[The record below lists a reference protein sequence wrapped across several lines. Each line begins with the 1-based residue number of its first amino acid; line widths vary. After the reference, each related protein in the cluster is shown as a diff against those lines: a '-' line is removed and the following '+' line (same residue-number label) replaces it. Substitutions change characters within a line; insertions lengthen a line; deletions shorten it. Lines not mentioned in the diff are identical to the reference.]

1 MTVPNRW
8 FRALLSGLLLLGGCD
23 RATRPHF
30 EGPPGQLHTIAYL
43 KSRCTRPSVVLA
55 EDIAIRGR
63 VVSSD
68 RYREFDRM
76 LVLEDAGGGIS
87 VALDCPSTADEYP
100 FGTTLTLYC
109 NGLVLCNYGGKIQIG
124 TAPGDYGAGRIPAEE
139 LPARLRREPA
149 APEPPEAA
157 EITIGELSARH
168 VDTYV
173 RIDGVR
179 FTAPGTWCDTDPETG
194 RPIATEREVVDAT
207 GARLRVRT
215 IGSCTY
221 ANEPLPEGTGSL
233 KGIVDCF
240 GGSYSLRV
248 VNRSAEFSQR

>member
-1 MTVPNRW
+1 M
-8 FRALLSGLLLLGGCD
+8 RALLPGLLLLGGSCD
-23 RATRPHF
+23 RTSRPHF
-30 EGPPGQLHTIAYL
+30 EDPPGQLHSIAYL
-43 KSRCTRPSVVLA
+43 KSLCTRPSVVLA
-55 EDIAIRGR
+55 EDIAVRGR

-68 RYREFDRM
+68 RYGEFDRT
-76 LVLEDAGGGIS
+76 LVLEDAGGGIT

-109 NGLVLCNYGGKIQIG
+109 NGLTLCNYGGKIQIG

-149 APEPPEAA
+149 APAPPEAA
-157 EITIGELSARH
+157 EISIGELSLRH

-173 RIDGVR
+173 RIEGVR
-179 FTAPGTWCDTDPETG
+179 FTTSAAWCDTDPETG
-194 RPIATEREVVDAT
+194 RTVATEREVVDAT
-207 GARLRVRT
+207 GARLRIRT

-233 KGIVDCF
+233 KGIVDYF
-240 GGSYSLRV
+240 GGSYSLRI
-248 VNRSAEFSQR
+248 VNRSAEFGQR